1 MHIKDGISDVCSS
14 DLSTQRLLFQS
25 VPVNVRSCRKRS
37 FALVK
42 AYDGE
47 GALKQLLFGREN
59 GDLVAAVGG
68 GSFGNLGKRT
78 KRPYGFRLKGGRVD
92 ILQIGISVYL
102 HRVRQNSRVHS
113 RTHVRV
119 RSEEH
124 TSELQSL
131 MRISYA

>member
-1 MHIKDGISDVCSS
+1 MIRQPPR
-14 DLSTQRLLFQS
+14 STRPDTLF
-25 VPVNVRSCRKRS
+25 PYPTLFRS
-37 FALVK
+37 VK
-42 AYDGE
+42 AYDGV

-119 RSEEH
+119 TLVRPPTRRRH
-124 TSELQSL
+124 TRFWLAL
-131 MRISYA
+131 AA